1 MSDYYFE
8 LRYCYDEIND
18 FFIGCFFFL
27 PDLSLV
33 YQVVAAID
41 FGTTYSGY
49 AYSWKDKQD
58 RFHTIKSS
66 TKFSE
71 KEPSVL
77 LMDQSEELVAFGH
90 EAELKYK
97 DLCEEELQQ
106 NYFYFQHFKMNLH
119 RDEVKTFTQ
128 RVLDSYN

>member
-1 MSDYYFE
+1 MM
-8 LRYCYDEIND
+8 ND
-18 FFIGCFFFL
+18 FFIGCFFL

>member
-1 MSDYYFE
+1 MM
-8 LRYCYDEIND
+8 ND
-18 FFIGCFFFL
+18 FFIGWFFF

-77 LMDQSEELVAFGH
+77 LMDQSEELIAFGH

-97 DLCEEELQQ
+97 DLCEDELQQ

-119 RDEVKTFTQ
+119 SDEVKTQNEILSPKEF
-128 RVLDSYN
+128 